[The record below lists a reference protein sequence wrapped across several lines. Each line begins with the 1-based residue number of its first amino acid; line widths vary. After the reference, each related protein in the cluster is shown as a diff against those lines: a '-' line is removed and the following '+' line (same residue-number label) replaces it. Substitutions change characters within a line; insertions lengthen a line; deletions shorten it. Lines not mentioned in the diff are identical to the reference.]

1 MPVLGIKS
9 QAIIEELLLF
19 QSQTWTCHQTG
30 LVKVVCIGGGGSGA
44 MGVGNWSSNLGGR
57 ATGGGAGGYSEQ
69 LIPVTKGDTYTVTIG
84 AAAQGKAKAAGAS
97 AGFENGNAGGA
108 SRFVT
113 ASGTTIDLNAGG
125 GGAGAGEINDGGSS
139 SYGALAGGTG
149 GSASGGTT
157 NRVGGAGGAI
167 LTGSVAYPASATGGG
182 AVAIRSPVGFA
193 GGSLQPKTANTNIQ
207 EHYATGGGG
216 VGGGG
221 GAVTANATYGTANQG
236 SATNGGGTGGPGID
250 NGSGSS
256 PVSTGVPKQASTAGG
271 TGMIAGYAPGTI
283 MSFGSQSIESNFLVN
298 DNTAIQPRAG
308 GAPHSVFSVF
318 GSGGSY
324 VVSGSSNKREQA
336 GPGGGGGGFA
346 ARASVGANLAGLFG
360 GGGGTCSAASN
371 TNATGVGGPMGGGS
385 GGAIGMANN
394 NAGGSGPGGCGVVV
408 IQYLSLT

>member
-30 LVKVVCIGGGGSGA
+30 LVKVVCIGGGGSGG
-44 MGVGNWSSNLGGR
+44 MGTGNWGSNLGGR

-69 LIPVTKGDTYTVTIG
+69 IIPVTKGDTYTVTIG
-84 AAAQGKAKAAGAS
+84 AAAEGKEKSAGAAAG
-97 AGFENGNAGGA
+97 FVNGNAGGA

-125 GGAGAGEINDGGSS
+125 GGAGVGEINDGSN
-139 SYGALAGGTG
+139 GALAGGTG

-167 LTGSVAYPASATGGG
+167 LTGSVDYPSSATGGG
-182 AVAIRSPVGFA
+182 AVAIRSPVGYA
-193 GGSLQPKTANTNIQ
+193 GGSLQPKTASTNVQ
-207 EHYATGGGG
+207 ETYATGGGG
-216 VGGGG
+216 VGGAG

-236 SATNGGGTGGPGID
+236 SATNGGGSSGPGID

-271 TGMIAGYAPGTI
+271 TGMISGYAPGTI
-283 MSFGSQSIESNFLVN
+283 MSFTGQSVESNFTVL
-298 DNTAIQPRAG
+298 DSTAVQPRAG
-308 GAPHSVFSVF
+308 NAPNSIFSVF

-324 VVSGSSNKREQA
+324 FVSGSSNKREQA
-336 GPGGGGGGFA
+336 GPGGGGGGSA
-346 ARASVGANLAGLFG
+346 VNGGVGQNLGGLFAG
-360 GGGGTCSAASN
+360 GGGSCCGANN
-371 TNATGVGGPMGGGS
+371 TNSTGVGGPMGGGS
-385 GGAIGMANN
+385 GGAISQANN
-394 NAGGSGPGGCGVVV
+394 NNAASGPGGCGVVV